1 MESVGK
7 YSWFQD
13 FAGRE
18 SDCVLDVPVDALN
31 GLSFQQMDV
40 RFPIKMGGLGMIN
53 LDCNCNFVNEMA
65 HIAAKLKI

>member
-53 LDCNCNFVNEMA
+53 LE
-65 HIAAKLKI
+65 HL